1 MANDFRQS
9 LEYQDLMRNSGAI
22 TVEIGQDQ
30 VAYVMRPK
38 ILPFISSTIIPRI
51 EDPNAL
57 QIADDISRKYRSINL
72 VLAPKVIYGSDEA
85 KTWEEELK
93 KHNYTL
99 AGFGI
104 APTKT
109 LIVNI
114 QPSDDEIL
122 AQMKSKTRYNIRLS
136 ERRGVTTK
144 VIRGED
150 LIGNPAYMDEFYAVY
165 SENCQRIGM
174 KCDSRDHL
182 ETLFKSFNRNCFLV
196 HAYDSDGEVSAVA
209 SYLVAGDTLYYQ
221 MNGSTEMGRKNFAP
235 NLTVW
240 EGILEGKRRDC
251 RWLDFDGI
259 YDDRYPKA
267 QESWK
272 GFSRFKLSFG
282 GTEISYVGA
291 YIKWFPF
298 LKKKSYQTQ

>member
-1 MANDFRQS
+1 MVNDFRQS
-9 LEYQDLMRNSGAI
+9 LEYQELMRNSGAI
-22 TVEIGQDQ
+22 TVELVQDQ

-51 EDPNAL
+51 NDPNAL
-57 QIADDISRKYRSINL
+57 LTADEISRKYRSINL
-72 VLAPKVIYGSDEA
+72 VLAPKVIDGSSEA

-93 KHNYTL
+93 KQKYTP

-109 LIVNI
+109 LIVDI

-144 VIRGED
+144 VISGED
-150 LIGNPAYMDEFYAVY
+150 LDGNPTYMDEFYNVY
-165 SENCQRIGM
+165 SENCQRVGM
-174 KCDSRDHL
+174 KCDSRNHL

-196 HAYDSDGEVSAVA
+196 HAYDSTGEVAAVT
-209 SYLVAGDTLYYQ
+209 SYLVTEDTVYYQ
-221 MNGSTEMGRKNFAP
+221 MNGSTEIGRKNFAP

-251 RWLDFDGI
+251 HWLDFDGI

-272 GFSRFKLSFG
+272 GFTRFKLSFG
-282 GTEISYVGA
+282 GNEINYIGT

-298 LKKKSYQTQ
+298 LKKTPYQTQ